1 MDNSALNTAHRY
13 ARRAEAHFRYKR
25 FDEAID
31 CHKQV
36 IEQLQNAIRLAT
48 VDKSVVSLQL
58 QREYHVKQIDFL
70 MMRKM
75 QFEKYRKTIEQEKC
89 TDFWEQKEKTRTIQ
103 TELFKAIE
111 NSDALL
117 AGLLTKVPPGG
128 KLDPPDNLADTL
140 RDLQSVIKQ
149 IHIMTHSLSEQLDG
163 CIIDADVLREKIRA
177 EMAPKDDDSDN
188 KEVSSVISISPDK
201 QEYKAVESLDN
212 MLQDLNEIQELPNL
226 PPLQLPNFDYSR
238 FSDSAIST
246 KSE

>member
-1 MDNSALNTAHRY
+1 MMDNSALNTAHRY

-25 FDEAID
+25 FDEAIE

-58 QREYHVKQIDFL
+58 QREYHVKQIEFL
-70 MMRKM
+70 NMRKM
-75 QFEKYRKTIEQEKC
+75 QFEKYRKAIEQEKGS
-89 TDFWEQKEKTRTIQ
+89 DFWEQKEKTRTNQ

-117 AGLLTKVPPGG
+117 AGLLVKSSSGQMEVENITE
-128 KLDPPDNLADTL
+128 TL
-140 RDLQSVIKQ
+140 RELQSINKQ
-149 IHIMTHSLSEQLDG
+149 IHIFAHSLSEQLDG

-177 EMAPKDDDSDN
+177 EMAPKDDDSDD
-188 KEVSSVISISPDK
+188 KEASSVRSLSPDK

-212 MLQDLNEIQELPNL
+212 ILQDLNEIQELPNL

-238 FSDSAIST
+238 FSDSGTSA
-246 KSE
+246 KSD